1 MISMGLT
8 LVFFLCY
15 ALCATEVTS
24 HDRLSSTKEKKPP
37 NSGGIQPKTHARKT
51 RAASQLRRKKIIK
64 DILAGKDRQQAGID
78 SGLSP
83 KTAASQ
89 VSKILSEPQ
98 IKNALLAEME
108 KIGMDDA
115 FFAQQHRELILG
127 TKIISATIIV
137 PGSGSDL
144 QDAGSM
150 SKDFIEVPD
159 LQAKVKGLEMAYKL
173 TGRFTDKHEIDMK
186 APVTVIIRKFCTR
199 EKPPME
205 GAPG

>member
-1 MISMGLT
+1 MTDS
-8 LVFFLCY
+8 
-15 ALCATEVTS
+15 AAP
-24 HDRLSSTKEKKPP
+24 KKKKPP
-37 NSGGIQPKTHARKT
+37 NSGGVQPKTHARKT

-108 KIGMDDA
+108 KIGLNDA

-159 LQAKVKGLEMAYKL
+159 LQAKAKGLEMAYKL
-173 TGRFTDKHEIDMK
+173 TGRFTERHEVDIK
-186 APVTVIIRKFCTR
+186 PTIRVVIRKFCSR
-199 EKPPME
+199 GNPDEPAKE
-205 GAPG
+205 GASE